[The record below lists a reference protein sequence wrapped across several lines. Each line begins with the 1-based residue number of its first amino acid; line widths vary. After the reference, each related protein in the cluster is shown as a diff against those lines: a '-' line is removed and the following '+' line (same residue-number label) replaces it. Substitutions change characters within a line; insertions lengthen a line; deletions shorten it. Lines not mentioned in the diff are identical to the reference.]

1 MNAELLVLR
10 LVHILGGIFWVG
22 SLIFTSFFLMPALGS
37 SPAVAGEVMAGLQK
51 RRLFTLLPIVALL
64 TILSGLRLLWIVSAG
79 FSDAYLSTSTGRT
92 FSASA
97 VAAIVAFLLSLLV
110 SRPSF
115 LRVGRLS
122 ATLAT
127 TTDQGARQRISAE
140 MQRLRRRVSI
150 ANAIVATLLLLT
162 AAGMAI
168 ARYL

>member
-22 SLIFTSFFLMPALGS
+22 SLMFTSFFLMPALGS

-64 TILSGLRLLWIVSAG
+64 TILSGIRLLWIVSVG
-79 FSDAYLSTSTGRT
+79 FSEAYLSTATGRT

-127 TTDQGARQRISAE
+127 TTDQDARQRISAE

>member
-22 SLIFTSFFLMPALGS
+22 SLMFTSFFLMPALGS

-110 SRPSF
+110 SRPGF

>member
-22 SLIFTSFFLMPALGS
+22 SLMFTSFFLMPALGS

>member
-22 SLIFTSFFLMPALGS
+22 SLMFTSFFLMPALGS

-64 TILSGLRLLWIVSAG
+64 TILSGIRLLWIVSVG
-79 FSDAYLSTSTGRT
+79 FSEAYLSTSTGRT

-97 VAAIVAFLLSLLV
+97 AAAIIAFLLSLLV

-140 MQRLRRRVSI
+140 MLRLRRRVSV
-150 ANAIVATLLLLT
+150 ANAIVAALLLLT

>member
-22 SLIFTSFFLMPALGS
+22 SLMFTSFFLMPALGS

-64 TILSGLRLLWIVSAG
+64 TILSGIRLLWIVSVG
-79 FSDAYLSTSTGRT
+79 FSEAYLSTSTGRT

-97 VAAIVAFLLSLLV
+97 AAAIIAFLLSLLV

-140 MQRLRRRVSI
+140 MQRLRRRVSV
-150 ANAIVATLLLLT
+150 ANAIVAALLLLT